1 MKFVQS
7 SNPFLTRSKTLS
19 DLILVCKDGSTFAH
33 QFVLSRNS
41 RFLKKIFTQSV
52 NVEKVEL
59 VESKLQGVPAKIK
72 TDTHVGTRKLILLD
86 YDLATVNILLDLL
99 YKGEADSVGPLDKVS
114 GKLSLSHLC
123 QDLGFDHEFGGL
135 PDIGDLEYVP
145 CSPRKVKAEYF
156 ERIKDLNDNS
166 VEKDV
171 DESLEQN
178 EDNKFSIDG
187 DFSIASSEEHGN
199 ENDDHNVVNNERET
213 EAREEVTEANKKI
226 EFLVNEL
233 AECRQK
239 IGISMETELSL
250 KSNLEKEE
258 ERSKDLEKKCLVHR
272 EEKEILE
279 RKLEELETKL
289 RDKEEELPLSEERFR
304 ELKAN
309 LDEVTEVLEEKN
321 KQVKELKN
329 KVEGFDLNA
338 SKLQE
343 LQEKTAQFKEI
354 SEQKDAKINKLSSSL
369 IKEKQ
374 ALLISEAKVKDLE
387 GKVQQLKEIDVYKVN
402 RSIEKKDLEIGQL
415 KEDLAREQDNIC
427 YNNSVVGKLQ
437 TTLAE
442 KLKLITQKDAR
453 IYELEQGQCNF
464 SNKEAS
470 YKSANQQSLKRVQ
483 HLKSE
488 LLEESNKAKKIHK
501 DYSSHLDEMR
511 TVFHELLEKFHDI
524 RSRVENDDID
534 DTLMEDMENF
544 ELSLQDSL
552 DNIPEDDSPILVTVE
567 NRKRILSEDF
577 SQSSNKAS
585 RRESTSESD

>member
-442 KLKLITQKDAR
+442 KIKLITQKDAR
-453 IYELEQGQCNF
+453 IYDLEKGQSNF
-464 SNKEAS
+464 SNKQES
-470 YKSANQQSLKRVQ
+470 YKAANAQSLKRIQ
-483 HLKSE
+483 SLKSE

-501 DYSSHLDEMR
+501 DYSCHLDEMK

-524 RSRVENDDID
+524 RNHVDNDDLD
-534 DTLMEDMENF
+534 DTLMEDMDNF
-544 ELSLQDSL
+544 ELTLQESL